1 MTNDNR
7 FDAAHQPGT
16 PAGMEPSDVQ
26 QRNEIGKWFGK
37 DLWPA
42 TAREARDKARELGA
56 PDEVLELLSQLPDRT
71 FRNTQE
77 LVESLGIGVERRRQ

>member
-1 MTNDNR
+1 MTNDPR

-16 PAGMEPSDVQ
+16 PAGMDPSDVE
-26 QRNEIGKWFGK
+26 QRTEIGKWFGK

-42 TAREARDKARELGA
+42 TTIEAQAKARELGA
-56 PDEVLELLSQLPDRT
+56 PDEILTLLEKLPSRT

-77 LVESLGIGVERRRQ
+77 LVEALGIGVERRRQ